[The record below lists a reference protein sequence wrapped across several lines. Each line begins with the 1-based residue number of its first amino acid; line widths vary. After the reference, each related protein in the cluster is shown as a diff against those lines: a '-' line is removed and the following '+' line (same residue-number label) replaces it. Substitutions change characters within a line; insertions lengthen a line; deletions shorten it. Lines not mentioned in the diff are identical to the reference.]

1 MKKNKQ
7 HCDLTVIDDF
17 LPEGDFKRLK
27 MIFDNPDFGWFRND
41 GISGSDA
48 TMSTTQSALDNY
60 YFVHLLYLQYRA
72 MSTYFDEVLDIIHDP
87 LKARFGNTFRQLF
100 RLKVNLY
107 PRTEEV
113 QVHPWHVDSKDIQGL
128 MGCLFFMNT
137 CDGYTG
143 FSDGT
148 EVDSVENRI
157 VVFDSTQK
165 HFSTSCSNA
174 RYRTT
179 FNINFL

>member
-7 HCDLTVIDDF
+7 HCDLMVIDNF

-27 MIFDNPDFGWFRND
+27 MIFNDPNFAWFRNE
-41 GISGSDA
+41 GISSLDS
-48 TMSTTQSALDNY
+48 TMNTTQSALDNY
-60 YFVHLLYLQYRA
+60 YFVHLLYLHHRP
-72 MSTYFDEVLDIIHDP
+72 MSNYFDEVMDVIYDP
-87 LKARFGNTFRQLF
+87 LREKLGNTFRQIY
-100 RLKVNLY
+100 RLKVNMY

-113 QVHPWHVDSKDIQGL
+113 QVHPWHTDSQEIEGL

-174 RYRTT
+174 PVRST
-179 FNINFL
+179 FNVNFL

>member
-1 MKKNKQ
+1 MQTLFN
-7 HCDLTVIDDF
+7 
-17 LPEGDFKRLK
+17 
-27 MIFDNPDFGWFRND
+27 DNNFGWYRHE
-41 GISGSDA
+41 GISGDDA
-48 TMSTTQSALDNY
+48 TMTTTQTALDNY
-60 YFVHLLYLQYRA
+60 YLVHLLYIDYRI
-72 MSTYFDEVLDIIHDP
+72 MSNYYDEVMGIIERP
-87 LKARFGNTFRQLF
+87 LRERLGHTFNQINRM
-100 RLKVNLY
+100 KVNLY
-107 PRTEEV
+107 PRTAEV
-113 QVHPWHVDSKDIQGL
+113 QVHPWHVDSNEINNL

-174 RYRTT
+174 PHRMT
-179 FNINFL
+179 FNVNFL